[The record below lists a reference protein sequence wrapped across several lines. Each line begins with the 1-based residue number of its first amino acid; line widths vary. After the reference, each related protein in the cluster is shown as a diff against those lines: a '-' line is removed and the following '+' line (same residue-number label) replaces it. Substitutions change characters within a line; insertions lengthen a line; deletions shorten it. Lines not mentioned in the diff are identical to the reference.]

1 MGRVAGMNTKGS
13 TYKFGLG
20 ESVGTGTLARTRRR
34 LKDNTTVDVRE
45 IGSEA
50 IWMNVDQ
57 NME

>member
-1 MGRVAGMNTKGS
+1 MGRVGGKNKTRS

-34 LKDNTTVDVRE
+34 LKDNIKADVRE

-50 IWMNVDQ
+50 VWINVDQ